1 MRLYPLW
8 ASTCGAYIYS
18 PGDFLPIGHGHCCKP
33 RFRKSK
39 GSEFS
44 EPYPK
49 NYLSYALKEIA
60 LTLKRLRDDA
70 GLMGRCCNAISEEDV
85 NIEMISQG
93 AAKGSISIVV
103 AQGEVEKAARALHH
117 LLFENE
123 DEDDGSEVSRTI
135 AGRRR
140 ESYGSSR

>member
-1 MRLYPLW
+1 
-8 ASTCGAYIYS
+8 
-18 PGDFLPIGHGHCCKP
+18 
-33 RFRKSK
+33 
-39 GSEFS
+39 
-44 EPYPK
+44 
-49 NYLSYALKEIA
+49 
-60 LTLKRLRDDA
+60 
-70 GLMGRCCNAISEEDV
+70 MGRCCNAIAEEDV

-123 DEDDGSEVSRTI
+123 DEDGSVVSRNI
-135 AGRRR
+135 AERRR